1 MAGMANQRSMS
12 ARLFLAFVLAVFLAV
27 VPGARVVPAQSA
39 AAASPVA
46 QAPAVRTAPA
56 ADAVAGVRNFTKVDS
71 TISIGG
77 ALSPEAYAA
86 IARAGYKSVVNLR
99 TDPEPGANLAAE
111 QQAFKAEGLRYFHLP
126 FSHSTPEAA
135 PIDEF
140 LKIVQDP
147 ANQPVLLHCATGTRA
162 SMFWAVKRVMVD
174 GWTADRAMNELPAL
188 SGHVG
193 PPLRPFILDYLKSHG
208 KTRP

>member
-12 ARLFLAFVLAVFLAV
+12 ARFFLAFVLAVFLAV

-39 AAASPVA
+39 AVAPSAA
-46 QAPAVRTAPA
+46 QAPAVQTAPA
-56 ADAVAGVRNFTKVDS
+56 AEAVAGVLNFTRVDS

-86 IARAGYKSVVNLR
+86 IERAGYKSVVNLR
-99 TDPEPGANLAAE
+99 TDPEPGANLAEE
-111 QQAFKAEGLRYFHLP
+111 QEAFKTEGVRYFRLP

-140 LKIVQDP
+140 LKVVQDP
-147 ANQPVLLHCATGTRA
+147 SNHPMLLHCASGARA

-174 GWTADRAMNELPAL
+174 GWTMDKAMNELPAL

-193 PPLRPFILDYLKSHG
+193 PPMRQFILDYLKSHG

>member
-1 MAGMANQRSMS
+1 MKHSTSVRS
-12 ARLFLAFVLAVFLAV
+12 LLGPVVLAVFLAV
-27 VPGARVVPAQSA
+27 VPGARVVPAQA
-39 AAASPVA
+39 AAAPPAA
-46 QAPAVRTAPA
+46 QAAPVQTTPA
-56 ADAVAGVRNFTKVDS
+56 ADAVAGVLNFTKVDS

-99 TDPEPGANLAAE
+99 TDPEPGANLAEE
-111 QQAFKAEGLRYFHLP
+111 QEAFKTEGVRYFRLP

-147 ANQPVLLHCATGTRA
+147 ANQPMLLHCASGARA

-174 GWTADRAMNELPAL
+174 GWTVDKAMNELPAL

-193 PPLRPFILDYLKSHG
+193 PPMRQFILDYLKSHG